1 MQLLGKYR
9 KLKMAKTT
17 NGFDVI
23 VLGLGAMG
31 SASVYQLAKVGVKVL
46 GVDQFRQPHGL
57 GSSHGET
64 RITRQAV
71 GEGSAYVPLVLRSN
85 EIWQELERVTDK
97 SLYVPCGGII
107 LSLDLGKAEH
117 HGQTDFLK
125 KTIDIAKAYD
135 IKHDVLEAKDVEKR
149 FPQFGLEGNELAY
162 FEYGTGYLKPEACI
176 EAQLGQAEK
185 YGAILAFDEKVI
197 DIKYHADFVEVITD
211 KNSYEADQLVCA
223 AGPWMSDFLP
233 DEYKD
238 LLKVYRQVLYWFEID
253 QNMKSDLE
261 SSPIFMWL
269 YGDGAEDYF
278 YGFPSSKNS
287 NLVKVS
293 TGKYFSTTNPTD
305 IDRTVSPE
313 EISDMYERSV
323 AGRVK
328 GVMPRCKKADV
339 CMYTVTPDSGFIID
353 RVSTNDRVI
362 AVSACSGHGFKHSAA
377 IGETVSNMIT
387 NSTKENLLDSF
398 SIQRFN

>member
-1 MQLLGKYR
+1 MVK
-9 KLKMAKTT
+9 KA

-31 SASVYQLAKVGVKVL
+31 SASVYQLAKAGVKVL
-46 GVDQFRQPHGL
+46 GVDQFRPPHGW

-85 EIWQELERVTDK
+85 EIWQELERVTNK

-107 LSLDLGKAEH
+107 LSPDLGIAEH

-125 KTIDIAKAYD
+125 KTIEIAKAYD

-176 EAQLGQAEK
+176 EAQLSQAEK
-185 YGAILAFDEKVI
+185 YDATLAFDEKVI
-197 DIKYHADFVEVITD
+197 DIKYYADFVKVITD
-211 KNSYEADQLVCA
+211 KTSYEAEQLVCA
-223 AGPWMSDFLP
+223 AGPWMSDFLT
-233 DEYKD
+233 DEYKN
-238 LLKVYRQVLYWFEID
+238 LLKVYRQILYWFEID
-253 QNMKSDLE
+253 SNMKNDLE

-305 IDRTVSPE
+305 IDRTVSHE
-313 EISDMYERSV
+313 EISGMYERSV
-323 AGRVK
+323 FGRIK
-328 GVMPRCKKADV
+328 GVMSSCKKADV

-353 RVSTNDRVI
+353 RLPRDERVI
-362 AVSACSGHGFKHSAA
+362 AVSACSGHGFKHSSA
-377 IGETVSNMIT
+377 IGEVVSSLIRQE
-387 NSTKENLLDSF
+387 STPVEMDAFSF
-398 SIQRFN
+398 KRFS